1 VDLSS
6 ISDWVRGG
14 LSTKLYPAVHSSGLG
29 NVVDQFHYEY
39 RLTNTVATKQ
49 ANLPATLKYGL
60 QESTTLM
67 PVSKMARVVS
77 KST

>member
-1 VDLSS
+1 M
-6 ISDWVRGG
+6 
-14 LSTKLYPAVHSSGLG
+14 GLG
-29 NVVDQFHYEY
+29 NVIDQFHNEY
-39 RLTNTVATKQ
+39 GLTNTGATKQ
-49 ANLPATLKYGL
+49 ANLSTTLKYGL

>member
-1 VDLSS
+1 MWRDVL
-6 ISDWVRGG
+6 
-14 LSTKLYPAVHSSGLG
+14 AG
-29 NVVDQFHYEY
+29 NVIPFAGPF
-39 RLTNTVATKQ
+39 TNASEQ
-49 ANLPATLKYGL
+49 ANLSTTLKYGL

>member
-1 VDLSS
+1 LDRNECV
-6 ISDWVRGG
+6 G
-14 LSTKLYPAVHSSGLG
+14 YPGMGLG
-29 NVVDQFHYEY
+29 NVIDQFHYEY
-39 RLTNTVATKQ
+39 RLTNTGATKQ

-67 PVSKMARVVS
+67 PVSKMARVVVS